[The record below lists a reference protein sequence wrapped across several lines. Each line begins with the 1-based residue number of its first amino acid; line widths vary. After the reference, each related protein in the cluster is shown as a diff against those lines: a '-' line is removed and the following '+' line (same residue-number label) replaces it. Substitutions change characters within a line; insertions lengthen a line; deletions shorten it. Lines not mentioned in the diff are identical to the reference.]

1 MGPAWGSQWD
11 WTPLQEGLHTIHT
24 EILTSAE
31 AVNVTYGQVDPQQD
45 RNQFHKTVSLLCVLM
60 PREPL
65 KEGKKKSSPLKKS
78 KKTKSPQAI
87 RLAVLEGGSGWD
99 LRLKF

>member
-1 MGPAWGSQWD
+1 MGVPSEIEHHSKKVC
-11 WTPLQEGLHTIHT
+11 TPSTLKSSHF
-24 EILTSAE
+24 AE

-45 RNQFHKTVSLLCVLM
+45 RNQLHKTMSLLCVLM

-65 KEGKKKSSPLKKS
+65 KERKEKSSPLKKS

-87 RLAVLEGGSGWD
+87 RLPGLEEGSG
-99 LRLKF
+99 